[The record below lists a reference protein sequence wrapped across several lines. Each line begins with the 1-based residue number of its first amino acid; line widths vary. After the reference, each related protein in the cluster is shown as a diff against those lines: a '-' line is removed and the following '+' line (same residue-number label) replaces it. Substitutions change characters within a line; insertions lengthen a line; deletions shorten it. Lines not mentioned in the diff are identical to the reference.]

1 MKLTSRIEKYL
12 YQQLASGY
20 AITMGVVIIAIAFVD
35 VVEQMRGVG
44 KRVHLPIVEAFR
56 LTALKIPSLIDETLA
71 FVVLIGTM
79 MTLIRMNRRGEFSAL
94 RAAGISAWR
103 FARPAFVTAAALG
116 VLATV
121 VLNPAGVY
129 LNAQYELRK
138 AQLKGEGIFAQT
150 NKERVWLRQPEKN
163 GQTII
168 TGMPSRNRSPEL
180 SKPTFFFFTRLDD
193 RPIQFVRRIDAETA
207 LLDGKKWTLVNAVE
221 NIPGGAQSFV
231 SKLTLP
237 TAVSAET
244 LLGRFAKPDSVSF
257 WNLPGL
263 ISGLKNAG
271 FNPQRYEYQF
281 QKMLARPVLFTAMAA
296 LAAAFC
302 LGLARGGG
310 LVANGAIAVAF
321 GILLYFFINLAGAF
335 ALAEAAP
342 PSLAAWSPPIAALA
356 AALTVL
362 SRREDG

>member
-1 MKLTSRIEKYL
+1 MQLTSRIEKYL

-20 AITMGVVIIAIAFVD
+20 AITMGVVIIAIALVD
-35 VVEQMRGVG
+35 VVEQMRGIG
-44 KRVHLPIVEAFR
+44 KRVHLPILEAFG
-56 LTALKIPSLIDETLA
+56 LTALKIPNLIDETLA
-71 FVVLIGTM
+71 FIVLIGTM
-79 MTLIRMNRRGEFSAL
+79 MALIRMNRRGELSAL

-103 FARPAFVTAAALG
+103 FTRPAFVTAAALG

-121 VLNPAGVY
+121 VLNPVGVY
-129 LNAQYELRK
+129 LNSLYELRK
-138 AQLKGEGIFAQT
+138 AELKGEGVFAQT
-150 NKERVWLRQPEKN
+150 SKERVWLRQPEKS

-168 TGMPSRNRSPEL
+168 TGMPARNRSPEL
-180 SKPTFFFFTRLDD
+180 ASPTFFFFAKTDD
-193 RPIQFVRRIDAETA
+193 RPIQFTRRIDASSA

-221 NIPGGAQSFV
+221 NIPGGSQNFYP
-231 SKLTLP
+231 KLTLP
-237 TAVSAET
+237 TVVSADT

-271 FNPQRYEYQF
+271 FTPQRYEYQL
-281 QKMLARPVLFTAMAA
+281 QKMLARPFLFAAMAA
-296 LAAAFC
+296 LSAAFC

-310 LVANGAIAVAF
+310 LVSNGAIAVAL

-342 PSLAAWSPPIAALA
+342 PSLAAWSPPVAALA
-356 AALTVL
+356 LAIAVL

>member
-44 KRVHLPIVEAFR
+44 KRVHLPIVEAFG

-103 FARPAFVTAAALG
+103 FTRPAFLTAAALG
-116 VLATV
+116 VLATI
-121 VLNPAGVY
+121 VLNPVGVY
-129 LNAQYELRK
+129 LNSRYELRK
-138 AQLKGEGIFAQT
+138 AELKGEGVFAQT

-163 GQTII
+163 GQTIV
-168 TGMPSRNRSPEL
+168 TGMPARNSRPEL
-180 SKPTFFFFTRLDD
+180 SAPTFFFFEKTKD
-193 RPIQFVRRIDAETA
+193 RPTQFTRRIDAESA
-207 LLDGKKWTLVNAVE
+207 LLQGKKWTLTNAVE
-221 NIPGGAQSFV
+221 NAPGGNQSFYP
-231 SKLTLP
+231 KLTLP
-237 TAVSAET
+237 TVVSSDT
-244 LLGRFAKPDSVSF
+244 LLGRLSKPDAVSF

-271 FNPQRYEYQF
+271 FTPQRYEYQF
-281 QKMLARPVLFTAMAA
+281 QKMLARPVLFAAMAA

-310 LVANGAIAVAF
+310 LVSNGAIAVAL
-321 GILLYFFINLAGAF
+321 GVLLYFFINLAGAF

-342 PSLAAWSPPIAALA
+342 ASLAAWSPPIAALA